1 MTLPTSQI
9 QETFRDLVDQPD
21 KRFQKFF
28 QYYCTD
34 TINVNPSFSLTNYHR
49 SGKEMIRMAN
59 IYFGEK
65 DYFHAFVLY
74 SRFLV

>member
-9 QETFRDLVDQPD
+9 QETFKDLVNEPD

-28 QYYCTD
+28 KHYCD
-34 TINVNPSFSLTNYHR
+34 VPLNPSFSVERYHR

-59 IYFGEK
+59 IYFTEK

-74 SRFLV
+74 SRYLV